1 MATAAVTEQKAA
13 AWCNYFFLYDTSKV
27 KGEGDPTRAGIN
39 YFFPSQT
46 TVDQQELLCGQIA
59 GVVCC
64 ITEISGSPPSLIRLR
79 KLKFAIRVDG
89 EYLWALGCA
98 IEVPDVSCKRFLDQ
112 LIGVFTFYNGSNK
125 RTYQL
130 QEQEQLTRQWDL
142 YTEHVQQNS
151 CNLHQT
157 FNSLC
162 NLDRTEVDPLLLLKA
177 ALILQTCQ
185 RCPEILAGCILYT
198 NLIVST
204 QLPPVITAKI
214 LAYQPSVNSQN
225 LTERTEDPPLP
236 KDITILTVFVTEE
249 ESAALR
255 QFPVGWMHGLPES
268 PKPDLTEVK
277 IPKQPLSRTLSTSP
291 DLEEM
296 NGEYRHSEAESE
308 NYTEFEN
315 PRSNCKDIDRPA
327 DSVLLAQNYQEE
339 HSTQPPPIKVDYK
352 SSESAS
358 SHPQNKIPLSSIP
371 ITCSPASNSFFSPK
385 LDEGQC
391 DTVHREV
398 CNLYA
403 ELTEDG
409 NDKNIGRATRYSES
423 ICNPVLNSA
432 SRCTIS
438 DSPKVHLPSESE
450 SHIGCN
456 QKDASAGSP
465 LTSSVE
471 VQTLSSQQHSY
482 PLHGDTLLSQSALG
496 RDSPSS
502 SLSAEYSEEGMV
514 SEHTVALKDGNL
526 DESKD
531 HGNLVKLN
539 LYVHTV
545 KKLVLFLL
553 AEDGFRANHSAIEDV
568 YHSTLAS
575 LNGLEVHLSENLLNR
590 NFYNIIGYNFAHYD
604 RIQHILTAQLSPD
617 AQKAHF
623 IRATALMHTDLNHN
637 STTQEM
643 IVRNASTAVYS
654 CHNPAQ
660 ETHFQNLATP
670 ARNSGIPNPRDSAFA
685 LPGRAKQKL
694 LKYGVNLL

>member
-1 MATAAVTEQKAA
+1 MATATETEQKAA

-27 KGEGDPTRAGIN
+27 KEEGDPTRAGIY

-46 TVDQQELLCGQIA
+46 SVDQRELLCGQIA

-64 ITEISGSPPSLIRLR
+64 ITEISGSPPCLIRLR

-112 LIGVFTFYNGSNK
+112 LIGVFTFYNGSSK
-125 RTYQL
+125 RIYQI
-130 QEQEQLTRQWDL
+130 QEQEQLARQWDL
-142 YTEHVQQNS
+142 YTEHIQQNS
-151 CNLHQT
+151 CDLHQT

-185 RCPEILAGCILYT
+185 RCPKILAGCILYT

-204 QLPPVITAKI
+204 QLPPGITAKI
-214 LAYQPSVNSQN
+214 LAYQPGVNSQN
-225 LTERTEDPPLP
+225 LTERPEDTPLP
-236 KDITILTVFVTEE
+236 KDVTILTVFVTEE

-268 PKPDLTEVK
+268 PKPDLIETK
-277 IPKQPLSRTLSTSP
+277 IQKRSLSRTLSDSP
-291 DLEEM
+291 DPEEM
-296 NGEYRHSEAESE
+296 NGEYRHSEAECE
-308 NYTEFEN
+308 NCSEFEN
-315 PRSNCKDIDRPA
+315 PHPNSKEIDRPA
-327 DSVLLAQNYQEE
+327 DSMDLAQNYQGE
-339 HSTQPPPIKVDYK
+339 HSTQPHQIKVDYK
-352 SSESAS
+352 SSGNAN
-358 SHPQNKIPLSSIP
+358 SHPKNEFPLPSIP
-371 ITCSPASNSFFSPK
+371 KTSSPPENSCFSLK
-385 LDEGQC
+385 LDEEQT
-391 DTVHREV
+391 DPVPKEV
-398 CNLYA
+398 SGPYV
-403 ELTEDG
+403 ELTEDR
-409 NDKNIGRATRYSES
+409 NDENIERVTKCSES
-423 ICNPVLNSA
+423 LSDPVLNSI
-432 SRCTIS
+432 SRYTIS

-450 SHIGCN
+450 SDTGHD
-456 QKDASAGSP
+456 QKEASIPSP
-465 LTSSVE
+465 LTSSVD
-471 VQTLSSQQHSY
+471 VQTVSSQQHRNS
-482 PLHGDTLLSQSALG
+482 PHSDTLLSRGVLG
-496 RDSPSS
+496 RVSPSS
-502 SLSAEYSEEGMV
+502 SPPTEYREEGV
-514 SEHTVALKDGNL
+514 ESEQTVALKYGSL
-526 DESKD
+526 DEPKD

-545 KKLVLFLL
+545 KELVMFLL
-553 AEDGFRANHSAIEDV
+553 AEDGLGAIHSAIEDV

-590 NFYNIIGYNFAHYD
+590 NFFK
-604 RIQHILTAQLSPD
+604 AQLSPG
-617 AQKAHF
+617 AQKGHF
-623 IRATALMHTDLNHN
+623 IRATALMHTDLN

-643 IVRNASTAVYS
+643 IVRNTATAVYS
-654 CHNPAQ
+654 CRNPAQ